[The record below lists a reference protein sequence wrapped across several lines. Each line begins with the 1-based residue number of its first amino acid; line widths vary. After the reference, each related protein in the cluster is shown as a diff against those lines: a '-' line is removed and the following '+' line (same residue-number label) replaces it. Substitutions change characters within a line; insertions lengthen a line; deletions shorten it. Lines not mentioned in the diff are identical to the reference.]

1 MSTLINFAS
10 PQLPLLHRGKVRD
23 SLRAPSGD
31 RLIIVTDRL
40 SAFDSVLETAIL
52 HKGAVLNGLANFW
65 FDQTQHIIP
74 NHVIKLVDANAMLV
88 KEAQPIKVE
97 MVVRQYLT
105 GSIWRG
111 YEAGQRTFSG
121 VTVPDGLTKNQP
133 FPQAIVTPTTKED
146 SDREITPDNLV
157 SEGWVSRELYDQMA
171 VKSLMLFAVG
181 SRLLAEK
188 GIILVDTKY
197 EFGLL
202 EGKLILIDEMHTP
215 DSSRFWAADDY
226 AKHPETAEQMDKE
239 YVRQWLIANKKNG
252 QYPRALT
259 PEVAQEASRR
269 YLDIYER
276 ITGEALPTA
285 EPQAHA
291 DRPSSGRHDARARLL
306 ANLVAAGLMKDAW
319 VNIVMG
325 SPADKEHCEKIRQQ
339 FEGYGIFT
347 QLRVTSAH
355 KNGEAIAGM
364 AEIWNNS
371 IEPGVLIAVT
381 GLSNG
386 LGGALAANVNVPV
399 ISCPHYKDYAELA
412 MSLNS
417 SVIMPSGT
425 PNLTVVH
432 PDNAAQGALRALNL
446 PRLRERLSKDIL
458 ATKAKLKAADEELK
472 AI

>member
-1 MSTLINFAS
+1 MNTLTHFAS

-40 SAFDSVLETAIL
+40 SAFDNVLETAIP

-65 FDQTQHIIP
+65 FEKTAHIIP

-97 MVVRQYLT
+97 MIVRNYIT
-105 GSIWRG
+105 GSMLRG
-111 YEAGQRTFSG
+111 YQKGQRTFSG
-121 VTVPDGLTKNQP
+121 VTVPDGLTKHQQ
-133 FPQAIVTPTTKED
+133 FPEPIVTPTTKEE
-146 SDREITPDNLV
+146 SDREITPENLV
-157 SEGWVSRELYDQMA
+157 SEGWVTKELYDQMA
-171 VKSLMLFAVG
+171 VKSQMLFAVG

-202 EGKLILIDEMHTP
+202 NGQLILIDEMHTP
-215 DSSRFWAADDY
+215 DSSRFWSAEDY
-226 AKHPETAEQMDKE
+226 AKNPETVEQMDKE
-239 YVRQWLIANKKNG
+239 YVRQWLIANKKDG
-252 QYPRALT
+252 EYPRALT

-276 ITGEALPTA
+276 ITGEALPSAETA
-285 EPQAHA
+285 AA
-291 DRPSSGRHDARARLL
+291 DAPGSGRHDARARLL
-306 ANLVAAGLMKDAW
+306 ANLVNAGLVKDAW

-339 FEGYGIFT
+339 FEGYDVFT

-364 AEIWNNS
+364 ADIWNNS
-371 IEPGVLIAVT
+371 LEPGVIIAVA

-399 ISCPHYKDYAELA
+399 ISCPPYKDYAELA
-412 MSLNS
+412 MNLNS

-425 PNLTVVH
+425 PNLTVVR
-432 PDNAAQGALRALNL
+432 PDNAAQAALRALNI
-446 PRLRERLSKDIL
+446 PRLRERLNKDIL
-458 ATKAKLKAADEELK
+458 ATKAKLKAADEEFRVL
-472 AI
+472 

>member
-1 MSTLINFAS
+1 MNTLTHFAS

-40 SAFDSVLETAIL
+40 SAFDSVLETAIP

-65 FDQTQHIIP
+65 FDKTQHIIP

-88 KEAQPIKVE
+88 KEAEPIKVE

-105 GSIWRG
+105 GSMWRG
-111 YEAGQRTFSG
+111 YQAGQRTFSG

-133 FPQAIVTPTTKED
+133 FPHSIVTPTTKEE
-146 SDREITPDNLV
+146 SDREITPENLV
-157 SEGWVSRELYDQMA
+157 SEGWVTKELYDQMA
-171 VKSLMLFAVG
+171 VKSQMLFAVG
-181 SRLLAEK
+181 SQLLAEK

-202 EGKLILIDEMHTP
+202 NGKLILIDEMHTP
-215 DSSRFWAADDY
+215 DSSRFWSAKDY
-226 AKHPETAEQMDKE
+226 AQNPETAEQMDKE
-239 YVRQWLIANKKNG
+239 YVRQWLIANKQDG

-269 YLDIYER
+269 YLDIYQR
-276 ITGEALPTA
+276 ITGSALPTA
-285 EPQAHA
+285 ETEATDAPHT
-291 DRPSSGRHDARARLL
+291 GRHDSRARLL
-306 ANLVAAGLMKDAW
+306 ANLVQAGLVKDAW
-319 VNIVMG
+319 VNIVMS
-325 SPADKEHCEKIRQQ
+325 SPADKEHCLKIRDQ

-355 KNGEAIAGM
+355 KNGEVIADM

-371 IEPGVLIAVT
+371 IEPGVIIAVA
-381 GLSNG
+381 GFSNS

-399 ISCPHYKDYAELA
+399 ISCPSWKDYAELA
-412 MSLNS
+412 MNLNS

-425 PNLTVVH
+425 PNLTVVR
-432 PDNAAQGALRALNL
+432 PDNAAQAALRALNL
-446 PRLRERLSKDIL
+446 PRLRERLNQDIK
-458 ATKAKLKAADEELK
+458 ATKAKLKAADAELRVL
-472 AI
+472 

>member
-1 MSTLINFAS
+1 MSTLIHFAS

-40 SAFDSVLETAIL
+40 SAFDSVLETAIP

-202 EGKLILIDEMHTP
+202 DGKLILIDEMHTP

-239 YVRQWLIANKKNG
+239 YVRQWLIANKKDG

-276 ITGEALPTA
+276 IIGEALPTA
-285 EPQAHA
+285 EPEGTDA
-291 DRPSSGRHDARARLL
+291 PGSGRHDARARLL

-319 VNIVMG
+319 VNIIMD
-325 SPADKEHCEKIRQQ
+325 SPADKEHCEEIRQQ

-371 IEPGVLIAVT
+371 IEPGVLIAVA

-399 ISCPHYKDYAELA
+399 ISCPSYKDYAELA

-425 PNLTVVH
+425 PNFTVVR

-458 ATKAKLKAADEELK
+458 ATKAKLQAADAELRVL
-472 AI
+472 

>member
-1 MSTLINFAS
+1 MSTLIHFAS

-40 SAFDSVLETAIL
+40 SAFDSVLETAIP

-202 EGKLILIDEMHTP
+202 DGKLILIDEMHTP

-239 YVRQWLIANKKNG
+239 YVRQWLIANKKDG

-276 ITGEALPTA
+276 IIGEALPTA
-285 EPQAHA
+285 EPEGTDA
-291 DRPSSGRHDARARLL
+291 PGSGRHDARARLL

-319 VNIVMG
+319 VNIVMD
-325 SPADKEHCEKIRQQ
+325 SPADKEHCEEIRQQ

-371 IEPGVLIAVT
+371 IEPGVLIAVA

-399 ISCPHYKDYAELA
+399 ISCPPYKDYAELA

-425 PNLTVVH
+425 PNLTVVR

-458 ATKAKLKAADEELK
+458 ATKAKLQAADAELRVL
-472 AI
+472 

>member
-1 MSTLINFAS
+1 MSTLIHFAS

-40 SAFDSVLETAIL
+40 SAFDSVLETAIP

-239 YVRQWLIANKKNG
+239 YVRQWLIANKKDG

-259 PEVAQEASRR
+259 SEVAQEASRR

-276 ITGEALPTA
+276 IIGEALPTA
-285 EPQAHA
+285 EPEGTDA
-291 DRPSSGRHDARARLL
+291 PGSGRHDARARLL

-319 VNIVMG
+319 VNIVMD
-325 SPADKEHCEKIRQQ
+325 SPADKEHCEEIRQQ

-371 IEPGVLIAVT
+371 IEPGVLIAVA

-399 ISCPHYKDYAELA
+399 ISCPPYKDYAELA
-412 MSLNS
+412 MNLNS

-425 PNLTVVH
+425 PNLAVVR

-458 ATKAKLKAADEELK
+458 ATKAKLQAADAELRVL
-472 AI
+472 